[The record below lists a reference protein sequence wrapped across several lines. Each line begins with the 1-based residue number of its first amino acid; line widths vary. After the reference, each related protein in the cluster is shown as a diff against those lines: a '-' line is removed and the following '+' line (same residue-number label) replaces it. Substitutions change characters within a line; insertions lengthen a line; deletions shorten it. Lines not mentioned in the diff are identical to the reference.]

1 MIEEQAIDGIEGSIQ
16 HRLAI
21 DSLAVAVRNSR
32 NGKDVLRIRRTREP
46 YKTQHQERTVR
57 GAHAKAPSMVSS
69 AISAPLSAPLIEGA
83 NLAGNA
89 GIVNRVPGG
98 HIIPQAIVSQA
109 TATGC

>member
-1 MIEEQAIDGIEGSIQ
+1 MIEEQAIDGIERSIQ

-21 DSLAVAVRNSR
+21 DSLAVAVGNSR
-32 NGKDVLRIRRTREP
+32 NRKDVLPIRRTREP

-57 GAHAKAPSMVSS
+57 GAHAKCPSMVSS
-69 AISAPLSAPLIEGA
+69 AISTPLIVGA
-83 NLAGNA
+83 NLAGHA

-98 HIIPQAIVSQA
+98 HIIPQVIVSQA